1 MLKSDLQLVIQI
13 LEVNSYG
20 TGSIKLQKIGRIV
33 ILIFSGVQIT
43 NKNGAYTY
51 IATSPYKPILGTFY
65 ADACDIDGTSFRIA
79 IVANGDIGFNYKSTS
94 PLYYGNLIYI
104 STEWLYFHKNSAN
117 ALTGEGLVACVAFGQ

>member
-1 MLKSDLQLVIQI
+1 MNQLIHQLNSDLQLTTQT

-20 TGSIKLQKIGRIV
+20 TGSIILQKIGRIV

-43 NKNGAYTY
+43 EKNGSYTY
-51 IATSPYKPILGTFY
+51 IATSPYKPKLGTVY
-65 ADACDIDGTSFRIA
+65 QDTCDANGTSFRIA

-104 STEWLYFHKNSAN
+104 STE
-117 ALTGEGLVACVAFGQ
+117 